1 MLGEAV
7 ALANGDSGERKEV
20 RGKWRT
26 TRGR

>member
-7 ALANGDSGERKEV
+7 ALANEDSGEGKEV

-26 TRGR
+26 MHGR

>member
-1 MLGEAV
+1 MLGEAM
-7 ALANGDSGERKEV
+7 ALANEDSEEGKEV

>member
-7 ALANGDSGERKEV
+7 ALTNEDSGEGKEV
-20 RGKWRT
+20 KGKWRT